1 MEIREISP
9 EEFSCFSATCP
20 DSFYN
25 QTIASYQ
32 VNLAQ
37 GLDSHLLGLYDAERL
52 RAVCKIFYLPW
63 KKIFKTAEIYYG
75 PLFQEPSPA
84 LFSEFLT
91 ALAVYFRKQPR
102 LIRCRLA
109 PLIKRSIISDNMET
123 EADPEAAA
131 YDQALADHGFKR
143 LMIPFQEQP
152 GLQADFLY
160 VKDIDGLNEEEMFA
174 SISGKCRTNMRKAK
188 SYGVQVRFLEA
199 SEFDLFR
206 DMLRNTIQRTGMPEF
221 VALPPT
227 AEQAKYFGD
236 NMLVPLAYLDL
247 DHSEATLRQEIA
259 DYDAELERLAEQEQG
274 RRTVRRIK
282 DIGIAREVA
291 EGRLAEI
298 EEFFNVHDKLVP
310 LASSL
315 YFFTP
320 SDCIYLSS
328 ASYDEAFN
336 FSAVYAIHEV
346 MLKKAVEAGVKRYN
360 MFGVTDPLV
369 DENGA
374 AGVLNFKKNFNGY
387 TLQLLGNYEW
397 KRF

>member
-9 EEFSCFSATCP
+9 EDFTRFSAACP

-25 QTIASYQ
+25 QTIASYR

-37 GLDSHLLGLYDAERL
+37 GLDSHLLGLYDADRL

-91 ALAVYFRKQPR
+91 CLAAYFRKQAR
-102 LIRCRLA
+102 LIRCRIA
-109 PLIKRSIISDNMET
+109 PLLKRAIIFDDNTIE
-123 EADPEAAA
+123 EDPDAAL
-131 YDQALADHGFKR
+131 YDQILAEHGFKR

-160 VKDIDGLNEEEMFA
+160 VKDIEALSEEEVFA
-174 SISGKCRTNMRKAK
+174 SLSGKCRTNMRKAK
-188 SYGVQVRFLEA
+188 SYGVQVRFLEP
-199 SEFDLFR
+199 SEFDLFE
-206 DMLRNTIQRTGMPEF
+206 DMLHHTVQRTGMPEF

-227 AEQAKYFGD
+227 AEQAKYFAD
-236 NMLVPLAYLDL
+236 DMLVPLAYLDR
-247 DHSEATLRQEIA
+247 EYAEENLRQEIA
-259 DYDAELERLAEQEQG
+259 DYDAELENLAEQEQG

-282 DIGIAREVA
+282 DITIAREVA
-291 EGRLAEI
+291 EGRLAELG
-298 EEFFNVHDKLVP
+298 EFFKSHDKRLP

-315 YFFTP
+315 YFITP

-346 MLKKAVEAGVKRYN
+346 MLKKAAKAAVKRYN
-360 MFGVTDPLV
+360 MFGITDPLQ
-369 DENGA
+369 DEGGA

-397 KRF
+397 NRF